1 MSKCL
6 KTKIKNSM
14 LKFKKLNAKSIKK
27 IQKYT
32 VNSKYPLCDYSGG
45 VIFTWYTSYN
55 PTFTVFDD
63 TLILKFGENG
73 NERFML
79 PLGKNFDGALLEI
92 EKYALEKEEPL
103 VFICVDDDSLKRLS
117 EKFNGNIEC
126 SYNRNFSDYIYDIE
140 EMKTFSGKKFSG
152 QRNHINAFKKL
163 YPSYEYKKITR
174 KDIPRIHAFLKEYD
188 KQYPKKRKMEKRE
201 LEFTYK
207 FVDFLFKSQM
217 FGGYIEYNGEIVS
230 ISIGEYVGDMLVI
243 HIEKALLKYRG
254 AYPLTY
260 NEFVKNNY
268 KEGVLWVNRQ
278 DDSGDAGLRI
288 SKTQYKPVRLEN
300 KNFVTVKSPMPI
312 TKKPVLKGERVLLN
326 AIKKDD
332 AISYYKLNVQKA
344 NNKWWGYDYKKHNP
358 SPSIEYFYKMQKRDF
373 KNGANTCL
381 AIRDKKSGI
390 MMGEVIL
397 YKFSYQNTVEI
408 GIRLFKK
415 YQGKGYAKESLDLI
429 ISYVKKKLNLI
440 PIMKCY
446 KKNLPSKK
454 LIEKCGFTLVKEN
467 EKFYYFK
474 NFI

>member
-1 MSKCL
+1 
-6 KTKIKNSM
+6 M
-14 LKFKKLNAKSIKK
+14 LKFKKLTEKNIKQ
-27 IQKYT
+27 IQNFT

-45 VIFTWYTSYN
+45 VIFTWYSCYN
-55 PTFTVFDD
+55 PTFTIFDD
-63 TLILKFGENG
+63 TLILKFGEIG

-79 PLGKNFDGALLEI
+79 PLGKNIDGAILEI

-103 VFICVDDDSLKRLS
+103 VFICVSDDSLSLLNDRFK
-117 EKFNGNIEC
+117 GNIEY

-188 KQYPKKRKMEKRE
+188 KQYPIKRKMEKRE

-207 FVDFLFKSQM
+207 FVELLFKSQM

-230 ISIGEYVGDMLVI
+230 IAIGEYAGNMLVI

-268 KEGVLWVNRQ
+268 KEGILWANRQ

-312 TKKPVLKGERVLLN
+312 TKKPSIKGERVLLN
-326 AIKKDD
+326 AIKKKDCET
-332 AISYYKLNVQKA
+332 YYKLNVSKA
-344 NNKWWGYDYKKHNP
+344 NNKWWGYDYKKHNLNP
-358 SPSIEYFYKMQKRDF
+358 TIDYFYKMQKRDY
-373 KNGANTCL
+373 KNGANMCL
-381 AIRDKKSGI
+381 AIRDKKSDI

-415 YQGKGYAKESLDLI
+415 YQNKGFATESLNLI
-429 ISYVKKKLNLI
+429 ISYIKEKLKLT
-440 PIMKCY
+440 PVMKCY
-446 KKNLPSKK
+446 KKNISSKNMI
-454 LIEKCGFTLVKEN
+454 LKCGFTLVKED

-474 NFI
+474 NSL

>member
-1 MSKCL
+1 
-6 KTKIKNSM
+6 M
-14 LKFKKLNAKSIKK
+14 LKFKKLNAKNIKE
-27 IQKYT
+27 IQSYT

-45 VIFTWYTSYN
+45 VIFTWYLSYN
-55 PTFTVFDD
+55 PSYSIFDN
-63 TLILKFGENG
+63 TLILKFGKKGE
-73 NERFML
+73 ERFML
-79 PLGKNFDGALLEI
+79 PLGENVEGALLEI

-117 EKFNGNIEC
+117 EKFNGNIEY

-163 YPSYEYKKITR
+163 YPNYTYNKITR
-174 KDIPRIHAFLKEYD
+174 KDLPKIYAFLKEYD
-188 KQYPKKRKMEKRE
+188 KQYPRKRKMEKRE

-207 FVDFLFKSQM
+207 LVEFLFKSKM
-217 FGGYIEYNGEIVS
+217 FGGYIEHNGEVVS
-230 ISIGEYVGDMLVI
+230 ISIGEYVGNMLVI
-243 HIEKALLKYRG
+243 HVEKALLKYRG

-268 KEGVLWVNRQ
+268 KDGILWVNRQ

-300 KNFVTVKSPMPI
+300 KNFVTVKSPMAI
-312 TKKPVLKGERVLLN
+312 TKKPVLKGEKVLLN
-326 AIKKDD
+326 AIKKEE
-332 AISYYKLNVQKA
+332 AETYYKLNVLKE

-358 SPSIEYFYKMQKRDF
+358 NPTVDYFYNMQKSDF
-373 KNGANTCL
+373 RKGNNMCL
-381 AIRDKKSGI
+381 AIRDKKIGK

-415 YQGKGYAKESLDLI
+415 YQGKGYAKESLDVI
-429 ISYVKKKLNLI
+429 TSYAKNVLGLI
-440 PIMKCY
+440 PNMKCY

-454 LIEKCGFTLVKEN
+454 LIEKCGFTLVKED
-467 EKFYYFK
+467 EKFFYFK
-474 NFI
+474 NFR